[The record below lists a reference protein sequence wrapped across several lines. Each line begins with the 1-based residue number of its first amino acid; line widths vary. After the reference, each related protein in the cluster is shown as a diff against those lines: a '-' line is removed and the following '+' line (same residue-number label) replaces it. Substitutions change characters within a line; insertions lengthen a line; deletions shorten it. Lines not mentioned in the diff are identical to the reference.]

1 MVKSKLRKEIEK
13 SPLLFDM
20 DRLEF
25 IRHLM
30 ILEVEVDKK
39 DLTKESKEYKELIK
53 YRLMDTR
60 YMIESGLIEREVKKH
75 VDKFIDKCITEAFEE
90 W

>member
-25 IRHLM
+25 IRQLM

-75 VDKFIDKCITEAFEE
+75 VDKLTDKCITEAFEE